1 MRKLLPAILSILL
14 LAACTNTARRN
25 QHSAL
30 VKADSLCSVQPD
42 SALALLSQLESE
54 MQQADKATRMYYQ
67 LLCIKASDKA
77 YITHTSDSLVQEV
90 LQYYIRKN
98 DRHHLPEAYYY
109 AGRVCRDL
117 SDAPQALDYFQ
128 KAIDILP
135 TEGEYELKSRIYS
148 QMGMLFLYQDVYE
161 EAIKANRQSLQCS
174 YNINDTI
181 GAIYSLRDIG
191 TNFTAFHQTD
201 SALYYYNQAYELA
214 VSFKDQEMQGIVL
227 RALTSIYLQLGD
239 TEMAQT
245 TLQKSLK
252 CYTDASKL
260 AIVSL
265 SANLHKQIG
274 NLDSATYFYQQLFEI
289 GDIFDCY
296 DAHKGLAYIANK
308 KGNIQSV
315 LYHTAKYQQ
324 CHDSIIDSMNSESIR
339 KMQSLYN
346 YQLREKEN
354 NRLKSIT
361 AKQREMFFIISII
374 FLVFI
379 SLLSIYI
386 LYNRYRHIQTLR
398 RLRELEIIKD
408 KQYRYSIE
416 RLEENKVLIAELEKQ
431 LKEYNS
437 PEAETHRMLHTKK
450 LQIEQVNNEI
460 EIEQY
465 KKEKAIKEF
474 RKSDIYK
481 KFHQAESLIELTEED
496 WDVLQTEIDNT
507 YIDFTNHL
515 YALFPLSNIELKIC
529 LLLKCGIPVSRI
541 ASLIG
546 RSKSAVTSARKK
558 LYEKINNKKGTPDM
572 FDKIIDEL

>member
-1 MRKLLPAILSILL
+1 MRNLLLIIFSILL
-14 LAACTNTARRN
+14 LAACTNTALRT
-25 QHSAL
+25 QHSQLA
-30 VKADSLCSVQPD
+30 KADSLCSVQPD
-42 SALALLSQLESE
+42 SALVLLSQLESE
-54 MQQADKATRMYYQ
+54 MLKADKATKTYYH

-117 SDAPQALDYFQ
+117 GDAPQALDYFQ
-128 KAIDILP
+128 KAI
-135 TEGEYELKSRIYS
+135 EYLNDSFEDVKLKNKIYA
-148 QMGMLFLYQDVYE
+148 QMGTLYSYQRMYN
-161 EAIKANRQSLQCS
+161 EALLCYKKSLACDKALS
-174 YNINDTI
+174 DTTGMI
-181 GAIYSLRDIG
+181 LSLRDIAG
-191 TNFTAFHQTD
+191 EYWGLQKKD
-201 SALYYYNQAYELA
+201 SVEYNYRKAYHLA
-214 VSFKDQEMQGIVL
+214 RISNKEDLVTMLSNQIAGFY
-227 RALTSIYLQLGD
+227 A
-239 TEMAQT
+239 EMADYVQAKKY
-245 TLQKSLK
+245 LIE
-252 CYTDASKL
+252 TDASNLYSRSAVYSISAKL
-260 AIVSL
+260 YH
-265 SANLHKQIG
+265 NIG
-274 NLDSATYFYQQLFEI
+274 NLDSATYYYKKLLVEGTLYAKRIANKGLAQI
-289 GDIFDCY
+289 A
-296 DAHKGLAYIANK
+296 AHKGKPNEALIYY
-308 KGNIQSV
+308 QSYE
-315 LYHTAKYQQ
+315 LIT
-324 CHDSIIDSMNSESIR
+324 DSIYAMQDAENIR
-339 KMQSLYN
+339 QLAVVYD

-361 AKQREMFFIISII
+361 AKQREMLFVVAII
-374 FLVFI
+374 FLVLI

-431 LKEYNS
+431 IKEYS
-437 PEAETHRMLHTKK
+437 SLGAETHRMLHTQK

-465 KKEKAIKEF
+465 KKGKAIKDF
-474 RKSDIYK
+474 RASDIYK
-481 KFHQAESLIELTEED
+481 KFQQAGSLIELTEED
-496 WDVLQTEIDNT
+496 WSVLQNAIDKT
-507 YIDFTNHL
+507 YVDFTNHL

>member
-1 MRKLLPAILSILL
+1 MS
-14 LAACTNTARRN
+14 
-25 QHSAL
+25 
-30 VKADSLCSVQPD
+30 
-42 SALALLSQLESE
+42 
-54 MQQADKATRMYYQ
+54 
-67 LLCIKASDKA
+67 
-77 YITHTSDSLVQEV
+77 
-90 LQYYIRKN
+90 
-98 DRHHLPEAYYY
+98 
-109 AGRVCRDL
+109 
-117 SDAPQALDYFQ
+117 
-128 KAIDILP
+128 
-135 TEGEYELKSRIYS
+135 
-148 QMGMLFLYQDVYE
+148 
-161 EAIKANRQSLQCS
+161 
-174 YNINDTI
+174 
-181 GAIYSLRDIG
+181 
-191 TNFTAFHQTD
+191 
-201 SALYYYNQAYELA
+201 
-214 VSFKDQEMQGIVL
+214 
-227 RALTSIYLQLGD
+227 
-239 TEMAQT
+239 
-245 TLQKSLK
+245 
-252 CYTDASKL
+252 
-260 AIVSL
+260 
-265 SANLHKQIG
+265 
-274 NLDSATYFYQQLFEI
+274 
-289 GDIFDCY
+289 
-296 DAHKGLAYIANK
+296 
-308 KGNIQSV
+308 
-315 LYHTAKYQQ
+315 
-324 CHDSIIDSMNSESIR
+324 
-339 KMQSLYN
+339 
-346 YQLREKEN
+346 
-354 NRLKSIT
+354 
-361 AKQREMFFIISII
+361 
-374 FLVFI
+374 I

-529 LLLKCGIPVSRI
+529 LLLKCGIPVSKI